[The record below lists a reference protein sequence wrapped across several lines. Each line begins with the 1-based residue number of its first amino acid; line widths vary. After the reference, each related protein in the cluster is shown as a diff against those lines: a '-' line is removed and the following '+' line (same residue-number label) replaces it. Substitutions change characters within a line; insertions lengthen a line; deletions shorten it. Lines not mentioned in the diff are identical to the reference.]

1 MRNGAIKFDCSHIV
15 RFYASFAAYATNQKS
30 VVLLFYLIYIRRVQY
45 YISRKEKIDRV
56 LRIVNI
62 FLEWLPPP

>member
-1 MRNGAIKFDCSHIV
+1 MALLNLTAVTSCGFTLPS
-15 RFYASFAAYATNQKS
+15 AAYATNQKS
-30 VVLLFYLIYIRRVQY
+30 VVLLFYLIYTRRFQY

-62 FLEWLPPP
+62 FLGWLFSP